1 MLVRIMNKVLYA
13 VCLYEM
19 NGDK

>member
-1 MLVRIMNKVLYA
+1 MNKVLYA